1 MNAKLNDS
9 GDISHSFGTLLWR
22 DFTFDLRDTAV
33 MRSLTLSVL
42 LVAACQPAPPT
53 QQETL
58 TDVTA
63 KVIEPSGNQKVAMSD
78 PSYVSMMLTYDDKPV
93 DLQASVVPVW
103 SKQALYRMVPGAGS
117 EPVSFL
123 IDDTTAGSLS
133 LYVEG
138 MSVEDLKQELASI
151 QIRRVSDGRLVEG
164 LEWIVSPET
173 ESTQALLPYRGT
185 QLAAVASASFGDRLK
200 GQEAVYALNV
210 GTGLQSKSVLLA
222 LNQPESAYE
231 LGLAPDRWLYH
242 PSDQITLSAELREA
256 GAAMRVVSA
265 RAFLSLSDGG
275 LSAQADVQATERGGI
290 FEFTLP
296 TDATEGRWDLTV
308 EMVFEGPE
316 GLFHRTGRTE
326 VEVVRPHARIND
338 AAIRVDPLYGTG
350 AAEVLIDVETKSP
363 DRFSVYG
370 TLTGYTDSGYEVP
383 IAWARADATLD
394 AGDREVMSLYF
405 SVDDV
410 VHAPV
415 SGPYRLRNLILA
427 SMYRGTIQERRAWTG
442 LETPEEWGLSMNRR
456 LNRAMCLVLAD
467 AGHLPRAECP
477 SEAPGGN

>member
-1 MNAKLNDS
+1 
-9 GDISHSFGTLLWR
+9 
-22 DFTFDLRDTAV
+22 
-33 MRSLTLSVL
+33 MRSVTLSVL
-42 LVAACQPAPPT
+42 LVSACQPVSST
-53 QQETL
+53 QRETS
-58 TDVTA
+58 TDVTP
-63 KVIEPSGNQKVAMSD
+63 KVIEPSGNQEVAMSE
-78 PSYVSMMLTYDDKPV
+78 PSFLSMMLTYDDKPV

-103 SKQALYRMVPGAGS
+103 SKQALYRMMPGARSGA
-117 EPVSFL
+117 VSFL
-123 IDDTTAGSLS
+123 VDDATAGSIS
-133 LYVEG
+133 LYVEDI
-138 MSVEDLKQELASI
+138 SVEALREELKTLN
-151 QIRRVSDGRLVEG
+151 IRRVSDGSLIEG
-164 LEWIVSPET
+164 LQWVVSPEI
-173 ESTQALLPYRGT
+173 ESTQSLLPYRGAKM
-185 QLAAVASASFGDRLK
+185 AAVASASFDQQFK
-200 GQEAVYALNV
+200 GREDGYTLRI
-210 GTGLQSKSVLLA
+210 GSILQGKPALLA

-242 PSDQITLSAELREA
+242 PADRIVLSAELREA
-256 GAAMRVVSA
+256 GVSVRVVSA
-265 RAFLSLSDGG
+265 RAFLSVSGGALS
-275 LSAQADVQATERGGI
+275 SQADVKPTDRGGV
-290 FEFTLP
+290 FEFVLP
-296 TDATEGRWDLTV
+296 SDASEGRWDVTV

-316 GLFHRTGRTE
+316 GTFHRTGRTE
-326 VEVVRPHARIND
+326 IEVVRPHARIND

-477 SEAPGGN
+477 TEVPGGN